1 MIDTSNLAKEY
12 GARVLF
18 EDVTLQLNA
27 GSRYGLVGANGS
39 GKTTFLRLLAGDEEP
54 SHGTFNLAK
63 RARLGV
69 LRQDRFLE
77 DNAIILDLAMR
88 GDAVVWDAL
97 AEQRRIVEE
106 GHPDPGRIGRVGVA
120 GLCPAEP
127 ERGEASR
134 SEGVAG
140 RSGGAEEWKPFQGF
154 HFGDLE
160 DLIAAHDGY
169 TLQARAT
176 EVLVGLG
183 IPMAVHRSPLSTLSG
198 GFKLRV
204 LLAQVLLGGADI
216 LLLDEPTNHLD
227 ILTIRWLEKFLASY
241 TGCAGIISHDQR
253 FLDNVTSH
261 TLDVDYRTITLYTG
275 SYSTFVVDKAAI
287 RERKEAAIAHAEE
300 EIARKRA
307 WVERFGAKNTKA
319 TQAQSRLKQIERI
332 EVEELVESS
341 RRAPML
347 RFEQERPSG
356 KDVLAIENLSKAYGH
371 KRVLSDMSLVLRRGE
386 RIGIIG
392 PNGLGKSTLLKIL
405 VRRLA
410 ADAGQAH
417 WGHEV
422 RFGYFPQDH
431 REVLDDAEATPLGLL
446 DRACPGANPTFVRSH
461 LGRVLFSGD
470 DVLKRVGLLSGG
482 EAARVIFALLI
493 VQKPNV
499 LVLDEPT
506 NHLDL
511 EAIGALIESLK
522 SYPGTIL
529 FVSHDRWFVSELA
542 TRIVEITSEGPRD
555 FPGTY
560 TEYLARCGDDHLDA
574 DAVVEK
580 AKRARQESAA
590 AANSPSA
597 ADWEE
602 KKRRRNRLIQLP
614 KRRDQVLAEIEAAEN
629 RKQAITDLYCSPGF
643 FEHTSKDEVAALE
656 TEQASLGP
664 RIEALLAEWETL
676 EQEIAELG
684 NG

>member
-63 RARLGV
+63 RSRLGV
-69 LRQDRFLE
+69 LRQDRFL
-77 DNAIILDLAMR
+77 DDDAIILDLAMR
-88 GDAVVWDAL
+88 GDAVVWEAL
-97 AEQRRIVEE
+97 SEQRRIGEE
-106 GHPDPGRIGRVGVA
+106 GHPDPGRI
-120 GLCPAEP
+120 
-127 ERGEASR
+127 S
-134 SEGVAG
+134 
-140 RSGGAEEWKPFQGF
+140 
-154 HFGDLE
+154 DLE
-160 DLIAAHDGY
+160 DLISAHDGY

-183 IPMAVHRSPLSTLSG
+183 IPMAVHHSPLSTLSG

-204 LLAQVLLGGADI
+204 LLAQVLIGGADI

-241 TGCAGIISHDQR
+241 TGCAVIISHDQR

-275 SYSTFVVDKAAI
+275 GYSTFVVDKAAI
-287 RERKEAAIAHAEE
+287 RERKEATIARAEE

-319 TQAQSRLKQIERI
+319 TQAQSRLKQIDRI
-332 EVEELVESS
+332 EVEELVGSS

-356 KDVLAIENLSKAYGH
+356 RDVLAIEKLSKAYGDH
-371 KRVLSDMSLVLRRGE
+371 RVLSDVSLVLRRGE

-410 ADAGQAH
+410 ADTGQAR

-422 RFGYFPQDH
+422 RVGYFPQDH
-431 REVLDDAEATPLGLL
+431 REVLDDADATPLGLL
-446 DRACPGANPTFVRSH
+446 EHACPGASPTFVRSH
-461 LGRVLFSGD
+461 LGRVLFSGE

-482 EAARVIFALLI
+482 EAARLIFALLI
-493 VQKPNV
+493 VQRPNV

-522 SYPGTIL
+522 NYPGTVL

-542 TRIVEITSEGPRD
+542 TRIVEITPDGPRD

-580 AKRARQESAA
+580 AKRARQESTP
-590 AANSPSA
+590 NSPNA
-597 ADWEE
+597 TDWEE
-602 KKRRRNRLIQLP
+602 KKRRRNRLTQLP
-614 KRRDQVLAEIEAAEN
+614 KRRDQVLAEIEAAEA

-643 FEHTSKDEVAALE
+643 FERTGKDEVAALE
-656 TEQASLGP
+656 QEQAALGP
-664 RIEALLAEWETL
+664 RINALLAEWEAL
-676 EQEIAELG
+676 EQEIAGLERD
-684 NG
+684 

>member
-12 GARVLF
+12 GARILF

-27 GSRYGLVGANGS
+27 GARYGLVGANGS

-69 LRQDRFLE
+69 LRQDRFL
-77 DNAIILDLAMR
+77 DDDAIILDLAMR
-88 GDAVVWDAL
+88 GDAVVWEAL
-97 AEQRRIVEE
+97 SEQRRIGQACENE
-106 GHPDPGRIGRVGVA
+106 GHPDPGRI
-120 GLCPAEP
+120 
-127 ERGEASR
+127 S
-134 SEGVAG
+134 
-140 RSGGAEEWKPFQGF
+140 
-154 HFGDLE
+154 DLE
-160 DLIAAHDGY
+160 DLISAHDGY

-183 IPMAVHRSPLSTLSG
+183 IRMAVHHSPLSTLSG

-204 LLAQVLLGGADI
+204 LLAQVLIGGADI

-227 ILTIRWLEKFLASY
+227 ILTIRWLEKFLSSY
-241 TGCAGIISHDQR
+241 AGCAIIISHDQR

-275 SYSTFVVDKAAI
+275 SYSTFVVDKAAT
-287 RERKEAAIAHAEE
+287 RERKESTIARAEE

-332 EVEELVESS
+332 EVEELVGSS

-356 KDVLAIENLSKAYGH
+356 KDVLAIERLSKAYGDH
-371 KRVLSDMSLVLRRGE
+371 HVLSDVNLVLRRGE

-410 ADAGQAH
+410 ADTGRAH

-431 REVLDDAEATPLGLL
+431 REVLDDSDATPLGLL
-446 DRACPGANPTFVRSH
+446 EHACPGASPTFVRSH
-461 LGRVLFSGD
+461 LGRVLFSGE

-482 EAARVIFALLI
+482 EAARLIFALLI
-493 VQKPNV
+493 VQRPNV
-499 LVLDEPT
+499 LLLDEPT

-511 EAIGALIESLK
+511 EAIGALIDSLK
-522 SYPGTIL
+522 NYPGTVL

-542 TRIVEITSEGPRD
+542 TRIVEITPDGPRD

-580 AKRARQESAA
+580 AKRARQESAP
-590 AANSPSA
+590 NSPSA
-597 ADWEE
+597 TDWEE
-602 KKRRRNRLIQLP
+602 KKRRRNRMIQLP
-614 KRRDQVLAEIEAAEN
+614 KRRDQVLAEIEAAES

-643 FEHTSKDEVAALE
+643 FERTGKDEVAALE
-656 TEQASLGP
+656 QEQAALGP
-664 RIEALLAEWETL
+664 RIEALLAEWEAL
-676 EQEIAELG
+676 EQEIASLESD
-684 NG
+684 

>member
-27 GSRYGLVGANGS
+27 GARYGLVGANGS
-39 GKTTFLRLLAGDEEP
+39 GKTTFLRLLAGDEEA
-54 SHGTFNLAK
+54 SHGSFTLAK

-69 LRQDRFLE
+69 LRQDRFL
-77 DNAIILDLAMR
+77 DDDAIILDLAMR

-97 AEQRRIVEE
+97 TEQRKIAEE
-106 GHPDPGRIGRVGVA
+106 GHPDPGRIT
-120 GLCPAEP
+120 L
-127 ERGEASR
+127 
-134 SEGVAG
+134 
-140 RSGGAEEWKPFQGF
+140 
-154 HFGDLE
+154 LE

-169 TLQARAT
+169 TLQGRAT

-183 IPMAVHRSPLSTLSG
+183 IPMSVHRAPLSTLSG

-204 LLAQVLLGGADI
+204 LLAQVLIGGADI

-227 ILTIRWLEKFLASY
+227 ILTIRWLEKFLAAY
-241 TGCAGIISHDQR
+241 KGCAVIISHDQR
-253 FLDNVTSH
+253 FLDNVSSH
-261 TLDVDYRTITLYTG
+261 ILDVDYRTITMYTG
-275 SYSTFVVDKAAI
+275 SYSTFVVEKAAI
-287 RERKEAAIAHAEE
+287 RERKEATIARAED

-332 EVEELVESS
+332 EVEELVGSS
-341 RRAPML
+341 RRSPVL

-356 KDVLAIENLSKAYGH
+356 KDVLAIQNLSKSYGD
-371 KRVLSDMSLVLRRGE
+371 KRVLSDVNLVLRRGE

-410 ADAGQAH
+410 ADMGEAR

-431 REVLDDAEATPLGLL
+431 REVLDDVDATPLGLL
-446 DRACPGANPTFVRSH
+446 DHACPGANPTFVRGQ
-461 LGRVLFSGD
+461 LGRVLFSGA
-470 DVLKRVGLLSGG
+470 DVEKRVGLLSGG
-482 EAARVIFALLI
+482 EAARLIFGLLI
-493 VQKPNV
+493 VERPNV
-499 LVLDEPT
+499 LLLDEPT

-511 EAIGALIESLK
+511 EAIAALIDGLK
-522 SYPGTIL
+522 NYPGTVI

-542 TRIVEITSEGPRD
+542 TRIVEITPDGPRD

-560 TEYLARCGDDHLDA
+560 SEYLARCGDDHLDA

-580 AKRARQESAA
+580 AKRVRQEDAA
-590 AANSPSA
+590 TATSVNAS
-597 ADWEE
+597 DWED
-602 KKRRRNRLIQLP
+602 KKRRRNRMIQLP
-614 KRRDQVLAEIEAAEN
+614 KRRDQVMAEIETAES
-629 RKQAITDLYCSPGF
+629 RKQAITDLYCAPGF
-643 FEHTSKDEVAALE
+643 FERTSKAEVAELE
-656 TEQASLGP
+656 QEQAALGP
-664 RIEALLAEWETL
+664 KIEALLAEWEGL
-676 EQEIAELG
+676 EKEIAEIE